1 MKIRFDLNNFNRVVG
16 YLAENGFYLAISPVY
31 DGIVCEVFT
40 SVDNASENNAAFD
53 FTIHGESEGHKEGLL
68 EITGQPFAEENVS
81 RAVSADELI
90 HMIEEHN
97 MEAERPISEEEL
109 HANRIIN
116 AYLANK
122 PVAEIAEMYET
133 TAADVLEVA
142 MWYEQNKDSDAVK
155 AMLAQ
160 DSQYC

>member
-1 MKIRFDLNNFNRVVG
+1 MEINFDLTNFNTVVA
-16 YLAENGFYLAISPVY
+16 YLSQRGFYIDITPVY
-31 DGIVCEVFT
+31 DGMLCEVFT
-40 SVDNASENNAAFD
+40 SKEDRNNGDLCFD

-68 EITGQPFAEENVS
+68 EITGQPFVEENIS
-81 RAVSADELI
+81 KAVCADELI
-90 HMIEEHN
+90 HMIEEFN

-122 PVAEIAEMYET
+122 PIFEIAEMYET

-155 AMLAQ
+155 AMLEQ
-160 DSQYC
+160 DRQYC